1 MRTLT
6 RVRVENF
13 LSIRQLTLRLDS
25 LNVLVGP
32 NGAGKTNLLKAF
44 QFLGEVARSELA
56 PAIGAIGGFDQLL
69 YRGRDRSGAAVRI
82 ELQGIVTKH
91 ASSNALDEYKL
102 SFWRYPRHSKDQAFP
117 DVLARN
123 ENLIFKRFQGPGRRI
138 TLRGS
143 KATVASQSG
152 DDHRPSQVLH
162 IQGNATGL
170 GTLRRLSDEYGSP
183 EWDAFA
189 AVVEQLRLFEI
200 DVDKMRKPS
209 SRNNPTVL
217 QPDASNLASFLEYLG
232 KEHRDAYSAIC
243 DDVRFV
249 LPSFEG
255 FSFVEVGGAD
265 SAVRV
270 DIREANLTS
279 PTPLAR
285 ASYGTLR
292 AIALFAMLHDPAP
305 PRLTC
310 LEEID
315 HGLHPHALDRIVER
329 LREASTRTQIILA
342 THSPALVNRFDTT
355 ELIVVER
362 DPVNGSSTF
371 SRPNLALVRELRE
384 ETDFELG
391 EIWFSGAIGGGL

>member
-362 DPVNGSSTF
+362 DPVSGSSTF

-391 EIWFSGAIGGGL
+391 DIWFSGAIGGGL